1 MKLEYHSIIDNELW
15 RIQDKI
21 FFNENILE
29 KPIVLDTRNFDIR
42 NFNFS
47 AIQNFLTTI
56 LNIFNET
63 LYSETEFAKIIR
75 NLLLNDS
82 IQSIPISFY
91 KSLDEKIWT
100 TPKFYRTDES
110 KEGKVFEI
118 QCPGSGWGDVILLEK
133 LYKEIFGDA
142 FIYYDLQNSFF
153 EEVKKITKTVSPSI
167 MHLLDNSSNPSSM
180 RYFMNET
187 SKNIRYWGMD
197 KSVKNNSCELIRSH
211 SVYGLIFEN
220 LFKIRME
227 KVKNGECNF
236 DLPPFLIFD
245 QKMILS
251 LPFLDLTKHLFS
263 DDIRETLSYTYPFT
277 TEGFRDITGEWV
289 TVDLFKKRKPKDRK
303 YFLKYGG
310 CDTSINWGSRAV
322 FRLDSN
328 SCNEHIELALSDYS
342 NNRPWIIQKDCSNKD
357 EVRYFERG
365 NSQIQSKRLTAK
377 YSTFYSPS
385 GMLAIRTHHGQSTK
399 VHGQEDSIAGMAY
412 KQFENE

>member
-1 MKLEYHSIIDNELW
+1 MKSEYHSIIDSELLLIQNE
-15 RIQDKI
+15 I

-29 KPIVLDTRNFDIR
+29 KPIVLDTKNFDKR

-47 AIQNFLTTI
+47 SIQNFLTIT
-56 LNIFNET
+56 LGIFNEV
-63 LYSETEFAKIIR
+63 LYSETQLSRIIR

-91 KSLDEKIWT
+91 KSLDDKIWT
-100 TPKFYRTDES
+100 IPKFYRTDES

-133 LYKEIFGDA
+133 VYKKIFGDT
-142 FIYYDLQNSFF
+142 FNYYNIQNSFC
-153 EEVKKITKTVSPSI
+153 EEVKKITKTSSPSI

-187 SKNIRYWGMD
+187 SSDIRYWGMD
-197 KSVKNNSCELIRSH
+197 KSVKNSSCELIRSH
-211 SVYGLIFEN
+211 SVYGLISEN

-236 DLPPFLIFD
+236 DLPPFLLFD
-245 QKMILS
+245 QKMIMC
-251 LPFLDLTKHLFS
+251 LPFLDLTRHLFS

-277 TEGFRDITGEWV
+277 TEGFRDITGDWV
-289 TVDLFKKRKPKDRK
+289 TIDQFKKRKPKDRK

-328 SCNEHIELALSDYS
+328 SCNNHIGLALSDYS

-357 EVRYFERG
+357 EVRYFESD
-365 NSQIQSKRLTAK
+365 NSQIQSKILTAR

-399 VHGQEDSIAGMAY
+399 VHGQEGSIVGMAY
-412 KQFENE
+412 KQFEGE